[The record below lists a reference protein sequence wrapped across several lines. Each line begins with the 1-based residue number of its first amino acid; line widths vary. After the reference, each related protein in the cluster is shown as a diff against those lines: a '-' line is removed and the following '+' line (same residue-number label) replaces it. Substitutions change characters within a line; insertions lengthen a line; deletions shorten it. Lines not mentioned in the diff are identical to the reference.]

1 MSVKVGDIVTVNG
14 RRERVVLV
22 IPATYTEHEVK
33 ANGMTVK
40 YWLPTGP
47 RAFYTEPIREER

>member
-1 MSVKVGDIVTVNG
+1 MNVGDIVTVNG

-22 IPATYTEHEVK
+22 IPATYSEHTVR
-33 ANGMTVK
+33 ANGTEVT

-47 RAFYTEPIREER
+47 QAFFSEPVRRGEG